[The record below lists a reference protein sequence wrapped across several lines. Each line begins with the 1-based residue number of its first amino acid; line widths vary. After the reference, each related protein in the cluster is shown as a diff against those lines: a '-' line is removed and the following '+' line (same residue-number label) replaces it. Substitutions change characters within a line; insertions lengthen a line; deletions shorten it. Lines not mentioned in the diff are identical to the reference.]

1 MAYKE
6 KDIRPYVKLIVEE
19 EGKITTT
26 ELNERLREILPL
38 TDSDKEI
45 LEGRNDDRF
54 SQIVRN
60 LVRYQGDENNLVDRH
75 GYIVDK
81 STRPATFYAKNY
93 SGEVTVKVPEKEIEK
108 RKKKRRKYVARKVDF
123 EARYEENRVLGD
135 AGERYIYDYEIN
147 RLKELGV
154 TFDVFDE
161 VIHTSKVF
169 GDGAGYDILSKE
181 DEEGKNLYIE
191 VKTTKGGLNTPFFI
205 SINELR
211 FMEDYKEEAR
221 IYRVY
226 NFDYDTNMGEVEI
239 IDYETLNNDYII
251 DPVSYKVTPKE
262 WYISK
267 RLLLTNL
274 FY

>member
-81 STRPATFYAKNY
+81 NTRPATFYAKNY
-93 SGEVTVKVPEKEIEK
+93 SGEVTVKVTEKEIEK

-251 DPVSYKVTPKE
+251 DPVSYKVTPK
-262 WYISK
+262 
-267 RLLLTNL
+267 
-274 FY
+274 